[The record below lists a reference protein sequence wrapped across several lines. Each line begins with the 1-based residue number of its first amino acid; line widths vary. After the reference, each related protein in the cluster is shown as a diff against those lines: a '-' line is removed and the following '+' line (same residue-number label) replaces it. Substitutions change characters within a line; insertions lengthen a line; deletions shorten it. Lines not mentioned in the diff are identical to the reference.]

1 MSPEHDSD
9 DIDSSAG
16 YDSNSRYKSPP
27 TLHTTVA
34 STGSGASDCDATG
47 RRGIASSGMDP
58 VGGYLH
64 KASLVARDEVWDSD
78 DINHPDYDSNDIDY
92 PDGERDRDQCGRRCR
107 RLRGTV
113 VLSPLSQSNLRRN
126 HMSKFCRQY
135 SLAKPKHFDVK
146 TFPNKQMEPDVG
158 SEGALHIRDM
168 GLNGEFWTNED
179 DGYDADIDIGGEQM

>member
-9 DIDSSAG
+9 DIDSSSG
-16 YDSNSRYKSPP
+16 YDSKSRYKSPL
-27 TLHTTVA
+27 THHTTVA
-34 STGSGASDCDATG
+34 STGSGASDCYTTG
-47 RRGIASSGMDP
+47 QRGIASGGMDP

-78 DINHPDYDSNDIDY
+78 DIDDS
-92 PDGERDRDQCGRRCR
+92 DGIYNGRRCR
-107 RLRGTV
+107 RPRGTV